1 MTTPIREQLLAA
13 ITAAVGGEYSISA
26 PEDERDLP
34 VTIVQDG
41 TDEGAT
47 AYGMST
53 WVTPVAVATAQ
64 AAIDT
69 SAMTPTAARA
79 ALRTQAHQALADLI
93 GALSADETFGGL
105 ADGIDYVG
113 QGIQTAIGQFV
124 FAELQLR
131 VRWHHVRGNPQ
142 LITEP

>member
-1 MTTPIREQLLAA
+1 MTDPVREQLLAA
-13 ITAAVGGEYSISA
+13 ITAAVGGEYSIPA

-41 TDEGAT
+41 TDEGGNG
-47 AYGMST
+47 YGVSS

-79 ALRTQAHQALADLI
+79 ALRAQAHTAMADLI
-93 GALSADETFGGL
+93 DALSADETFGGL

-142 LITEP
+142 LITEL

>member
-1 MTTPIREQLLAA
+1 MPSPIREQLLAA
-13 ITAAVGGEYSISA
+13 ITTAVAGEYSIPA

-41 TDEGAT
+41 TDEAT
-47 AYGMST
+47 VTYNSAG

-79 ALRTQAHQALADLI
+79 ALRAQAHQALADLVD
-93 GALSADETFGGL
+93 AVHVDQTFGEL
-105 ADGIDYVG
+105 ADGFDLAG
-113 QGIQTAIGQFV
+113 QGIQTEIGKFV

-131 VRWHHVRGNPQ
+131 VRWHHVRGNPY
-142 LITEP
+142 LINET